1 MQPSLDKV
9 RRELAEIHD
18 QLLALPPDDFERRTV
33 LKDRQNELRQLSYA
47 LLEGEPLHDREVLR
61 AAYERMSELRDRLLD
76 QHLMYSSTSAGDAG
90 IDGAF
95 TEAINRAIDNGLG
108 IDQVE
113 ARLQQIL
120 RQMRSSR

>member
-1 MQPSLDKV
+1 MQPSLDDV

-18 QLLALPPDDFERRTV
+18 RLLALPADDYEQRLA

-61 AAYERMSELRDRLLD
+61 AAYERMSDLRDRLLD
-76 QHLMYSSTSAGDAG
+76 HHLHYTSTSVGDAG

-95 TEAINRAIDNGLG
+95 TEAINRAIDTGLG
-108 IDQVE
+108 VDEVE
-113 ARLQQIL
+113 ERLQEIL

>member
-1 MQPSLDKV
+1 MQPSLDDV

-18 QLLALPPDDFERRTV
+18 RLLALPVDDYEQRTG
-33 LKDRQNELRQLSYA
+33 LKDRQNELRQLSFE
-47 LLEGEPLHDREVLR
+47 LLEGEPLHDRENLR
-61 AAYERMSELRDRLLD
+61 AAYERMSRLRDRLLD
-76 QHLMYSSTSAGDAG
+76 QHLRYSSTSVGDAG

-95 TEAINRAIDNGLG
+95 TEAINRAIDSGLG

-113 ARLQQIL
+113 ARLQEIL